1 MVGGRQYGLV
11 EVYHNGSWGKICY
24 DYWDIKN
31 TRVVCKQ
38 LGYLNV
44 AYSYYRLS
52 TGQIWLDDVRC
63 DGNESSLFLCRHRGW
78 GNHNCHRGA
87 AVAVYCEDLRGEN
100 YCMKFHDNR
109 GTNRV

>member
-1 MVGGRQYGLV
+1 VGGRQGGLV
-11 EVYHNGSWGKICY
+11 EVYHNGSWGRICY

-44 AYSYYRLS
+44 EYSYSLHS

-63 DGNESSLFLCRHRGW
+63 DGDESSLFLCRHRGW
-78 GNHNCHRGA
+78 GNHNCHLGA
-87 AVAVYCEDLRGEN
+87 AVAVYCKDLRGEN